1 MRKNARKMQFPG
13 FLPLCPGPGCVTLL
27 RGAGQRKRGSIDVIE
42 KWGIPLPGGKKPRTV
57 YVYLPQEAEE
67 DPDAR
72 FPVLYMFDGHNV
84 FFDEDATYGKSW
96 GMGEYLDETG
106 TGLIVV
112 AVDCNHRLPHG
123 RISEYSPFTFT
134 EEPFGRVV
142 GRGRKFMDFVTGTLK
157 PLIDENYPTLPDR
170 ESTFIA
176 GSSMGGLM
184 SLYAITAYNRV
195 FSRAAALSP
204 SVWLVQE
211 QLVPLIRKADYAP
224 GTVIYMDYGSR
235 EMDNHPDMLRDFTLT
250 AHALLEKGVFLTARI
265 VPNGDHCEACWE
277 EQIPFFMPLL
287 FYNRE

>member
-1 MRKNARKMQFPG
+1 M
-13 FLPLCPGPGCVTLL
+13 
-27 RGAGQRKRGSIDVIE
+27 IE

-96 GMGEYLDETG
+96 GMGEYLDEHG
-106 TGLIVV
+106 AGLIVV
-112 AVDCNHRLPHG
+112 AVDCNHRRPYG

-134 EEPFGRVV
+134 DWDMGRIV
-142 GRGRKFMDFVTGTLK
+142 GRGPQFMKWLTGTLK

-235 EMDNHPDMLRDFTLT
+235 EMDNHDGMLHCFEAT
-250 AHALLEKGVFLTARI
+250 ARALMEKGVFVTCRI
-265 VPNGDHCEACWE
+265 VPDGEHCEACWE
-277 EQIPFFMPLL
+277 RQIPIFMDIL